1 MAMKSKS
8 ARETE
13 STQLDLR
20 GSRMKQ
26 GLSLEQIAETT
37 KISIRFLRAIEAEE
51 FKELPGGIFSTSYLK
66 QYAAAV
72 KFDEEKLLSFYE
84 REIAPVPSVNV
95 HSNGSSQRGLL
106 RWFRVPAA
114 AGR

>member
-1 MAMKSKS
+1 
-8 ARETE
+8 
-13 STQLDLR
+13 
-20 GSRMKQ
+20 MKQ

-37 KISIRFLRAIEAEE
+37 KISIRFLRAIEAED

-72 KFDEEKLLSFYE
+72 KFDEAKLLSYYE
-84 REIAPVPSVNV
+84 REMNPAPSMSVQPD
-95 HSNGSSQRGLL
+95 GPPQRGLL
-106 RWFRVPAA
+106 KWLRASAA